1 MKRHTLHT
9 ILLAAATLAILF
21 TACGPAKQTQRP
33 GAKYDPNRSLTTREQ
48 TELVKEAKRWLGTRY
63 KYGGHSRKGT
73 DCSGMVMEVY
83 RKVCNV
89 SLPRSSREQQ
99 AYCKGISKKD
109 LTKGD
114 LVFFATGRG
123 NKVSHV
129 GMYIGDGKIVHA
141 STSKG
146 VIISRLDDK
155 YYVRTYHSS
164 GRVLASNKSKA
175 KRTANKVRPTS
186 PTPPPTAKPQP
197 TPEPRQS
204 IEKDIL
210 QEQFNEVIDM
220 KVDSIYSTMFD

>member
-1 MKRHTLHT
+1 MKSQTLHS

-33 GAKYDPNRSLTTREQ
+33 GATYTPNRSLTTREQ
-48 TELVKEAKRWLGTRY
+48 TELVKEVKTWLGTKY

-83 RKVCNV
+83 RKVCDMA
-89 SLPRSSREQQ
+89 LPRSSREQQ

-109 LTKGD
+109 LTEGD

-123 NKVSHV
+123 KTVSHV
-129 GMYIGDGKIVHA
+129 GMYIGGGKIVHA
-141 STSKG
+141 SASKG
-146 VIISRLDDK
+146 VIVSQLDDK
-155 YYVRTYHSS
+155 YYLRTYHSS

-175 KRTANKVRPTS
+175 KRTDKVRPAST
-186 PTPPPTAKPQP
+186 TPPPTVKPQP
-197 TPEPRQS
+197 TPEMRQS
-204 IEKDIL
+204 VEKDIL
-210 QEQFNEVIDM
+210 REQFNEVIDM